1 MSTLYHLPHIFRF
14 FLINVAFRVR
24 RNVHHR
30 QDDFLFNGSNRENFM
45 KIPRTNL
52 DRGKKTLRCFEL
64 VFFQDDCPYFLGKL
78 FSGNGFIPKCI
89 TKFAICTWCA
99 LNTVSSCF
107 IFLFSPFSLHLSQN
121 WFLFRNF
128 SSFFLFFLGVI
139 TDKLCFFKIL
149 NIALFHDSLV
159 CNDINAR
166 TFMVGFFEKNT
177 FFETEINEIL
187 ISHLNRFHSTWARIH
202 PSF

>member
-99 LNTVSSCF
+99 LNTASSCF
-107 IFLFSPFSLHLSQN
+107 LFLVSPFPSILVLIGFCFEISRLS
-121 WFLFRNF
+121 
-128 SSFFLFFLGVI
+128 FLFFWASLRRN
-139 TDKLCFFKIL
+139 LM
-149 NIALFHDSLV
+149 LFQ
-159 CNDINAR
+159 N
-166 TFMVGFFEKNT
+166 FEYCAFSWFT
-177 FFETEINEIL
+177 CL
-187 ISHLNRFHSTWARIH
+187 
-202 PSF
+202 